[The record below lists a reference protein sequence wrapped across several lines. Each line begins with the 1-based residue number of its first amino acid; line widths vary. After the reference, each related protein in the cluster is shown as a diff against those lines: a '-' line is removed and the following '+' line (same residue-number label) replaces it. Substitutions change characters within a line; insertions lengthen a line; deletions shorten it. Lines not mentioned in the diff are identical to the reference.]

1 MRLLAKWLFQILTH
15 TYQPVG
21 RDTGLS
27 AFGAFGVFDVV
38 GAVDTMSGLVRVL
51 RSWWLRYLVL
61 LGAHPCSG
69 AGSEP
74 KTQGSQNPSPLRAHL
89 SDRHAQ
95 LVLDIKSLQNAKLT
109 NQDFSTL
116 VRSSFFFNGKTDP

>member
-15 TYQPVG
+15 TYQPVE

-27 AFGAFGVFDVV
+27 AFGVFDVV
-38 GAVDTMSGLVRVL
+38 GAVDTMGSGLVRVL

-69 AGSEP
+69 AGSGAGSQAEP
-74 KTQGSQNPSPLRAHL
+74 KTQGSQNPSPLMTHL

-95 LVLDIKSLQNAKLT
+95 LVLDIKSLQTAKLT
-109 NQDFSTL
+109 KTS
-116 VRSSFFFNGKTDP
+116 VRWYVVGFF